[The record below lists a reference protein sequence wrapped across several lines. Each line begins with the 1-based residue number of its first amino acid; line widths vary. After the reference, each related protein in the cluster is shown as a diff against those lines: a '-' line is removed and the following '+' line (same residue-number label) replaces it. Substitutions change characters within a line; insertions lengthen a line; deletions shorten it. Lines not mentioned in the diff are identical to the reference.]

1 MMAEK
6 VCMTHNLRNAY
17 RKSSRQFSDLQIVA
31 MHNAGMHDQADEND
45 KHSRLRT
52 ARAKRYRTAKEAAAA
67 MGVPYGT
74 YSGHESGSRGFDAED
89 AERYAKFFRVA
100 AEWILFGRGEEE
112 TNNVVGVAGYI
123 SAGGTIE
130 TGDEQLDASGNLFEI
145 SVPFPVPSDAV
156 AFMVKG
162 ESMWPRYDP
171 DDVII
176 CSRPSSDPQQL
187 LGWEAA
193 VATPEGNRYLK
204 RLMEGT
210 KRGLYSLESHNA
222 APIRDVTIAWAS
234 EVLGLVRARRWQR
247 VSDTERK
254 RLVRQSAKG
263 KLA

>member
-1 MMAEK
+1 MSEK

-17 RKSSRQFSDLQIVA
+17 SKSSDPFSDLQIEA
-31 MHNAGMHDQADEND
+31 MHNAGMLDTTEEND
-45 KHSRLRT
+45 KHSRLRA

-74 YSGHESGSRGFDAED
+74 YSGHEAGSRGFNEED
-89 AERYAKFFRVA
+89 AERYAKFFRVS
-100 AEWILFGRGEEE
+100 AEWIMFGRGEEE
-112 TNNVVGVAGYI
+112 SNNVVGVAGYI
-123 SAGGTIE
+123 SAGGSIE

-145 SVPFPVPSDAV
+145 SVPFPVPSDAI
-156 AFMVKG
+156 AFVVKG

-187 LGWEAA
+187 VGWEAA
-193 VATPEGNRYLK
+193 VSTPEGNRYLK

-222 APIRDVTIAWAS
+222 APIRDVAVAWAS

-247 VSDTERK
+247 VSNAQRK
-254 RLVRQSAKG
+254 RLIESSAKG
-263 KLA
+263 GER